1 MKIVF
6 NETSKYAVLAYGN
19 IHVLSYEKFQEFMN
33 DPILLCTL
41 DLSATYR
48 CDSGLIVFGGYDK
61 NANAFSIVPIHTTL
75 FSNNLICSL
84 MIDGDREF
92 WFADGITDIDERKYK
107 IDETF
112 VLGRLDGNYNGP
124 KQKEI

>member
-1 MKIVF
+1 
-6 NETSKYAVLAYGN
+6 
-19 IHVLSYEKFQEFMN
+19 MN

-41 DLSATYR
+41 DLSQTYV

-61 NANAFSIVPIHTTL
+61 NGNALSIVPIHPTL

-92 WFADGITDIDERKYK
+92 WFANGITSIDERKYK

-112 VLGRLDGNYNGP
+112 VLGRLEGNYNIP
-124 KQKEI
+124 FQKEA

>member
-1 MKIVF
+1 MKITF

-41 DLSATYR
+41 DLSQTYV

-61 NANAFSIVPIHTTL
+61 NGNVLSIVPIHPTL

-92 WFADGITDIDERKYK
+92 WFADGIASIDERKYK

-112 VLGRLDGNYNGP
+112 VLGRLEGNYNIP
-124 KQKEI
+124 LQKEV